1 MPNSHRRIFGDVQT
15 TKYCPFCERE
25 YQGDERNVDKLVRL
39 HMKKAHNARPSFEVS
54 CSFLSH
60 NGDMKKANADCNA
73 ALQQVQEIKKRMD
86 GM

>member
-1 MPNSHRRIFGDVQT
+1 M
-15 TKYCPFCERE
+15 
-25 YQGDERNVDKLVRL
+25 
-39 HMKKAHNARPSFEVS
+39 ARPSFEVS